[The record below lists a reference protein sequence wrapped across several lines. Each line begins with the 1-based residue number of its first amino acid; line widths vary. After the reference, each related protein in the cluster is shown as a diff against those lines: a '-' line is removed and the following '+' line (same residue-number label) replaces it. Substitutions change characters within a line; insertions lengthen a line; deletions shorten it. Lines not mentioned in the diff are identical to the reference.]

1 MKAIEKMYGR
11 WGNYIPVDTRKQ
23 FEKDCLEAEQQI
35 KELGMQIITKDGENQ
50 LLMEQI
56 KELKEYVRHGS
67 YCPTYAGFSI
77 DACNCGLDELLNKH

>member
-56 KELKEYVRHGS
+56 KELEDNDLTDEYKKLLMENFDLKEKII
-67 YCPTYAGFSI
+67 P
-77 DACNCGLDELLNKH
+77 